1 MVERQTH
8 DRKVAGSITERSGG
22 RVCFFFVF
30 FCVCFCLFVC
40 LFFPSAF
47 LELFSFC
54 WLLFRYPFYPRV
66 SPVARKYLSHSV
78 KSAGGRLQINPNTP
92 LTQRGGSGP
101 TIIFMHTGEPIRE
114 TSLHADRQGFL
125 VHRSPSSLSRYRLIL
140 CRTECNGW
148 VRVHFKSPHTWG
160 GGDDSSN
167 LSRTIIACNEAAH

>member
-1 MVERQTH
+1 MIGRSRVRSP
-8 DRKVAGSITERSGG
+8 KGAAGE
-22 RVCFFFVF
+22 CFFFF
-30 FCVCFCLFVC
+30 LCVCVFVCLFVC
-40 LFFPSAF
+40 FFPSVF

-66 SPVARKYLSHSV
+66 SPVSRKYFSHSV

-114 TSLHADRQGFL
+114 TSLHAGRQGFL
-125 VHRSPSSLSRYRLIL
+125 VHKSPSSLSRYRLIL

-148 VRVHFKSPHTWG
+148 VRVHFTSPHTWG
-160 GGDDSSN
+160 GG
-167 LSRTIIACNEAAH
+167 